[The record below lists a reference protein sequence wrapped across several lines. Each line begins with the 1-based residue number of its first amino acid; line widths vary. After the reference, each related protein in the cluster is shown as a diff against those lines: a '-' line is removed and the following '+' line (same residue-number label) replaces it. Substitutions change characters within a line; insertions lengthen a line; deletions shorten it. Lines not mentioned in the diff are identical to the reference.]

1 MQVRTKALILCAHI
15 LIFNVW
21 AGRQAAAGVVF
32 NTTYGAGLTALA
44 GSDAALAANVQA
56 GFAQAEAIWSATLG
70 DDITLNF
77 VLDWAD
83 LGSGT
88 LASASSPDVYQAYSA
103 VHAALTAER
112 SSPNDFT
119 AVANMPPTPAIGGY
133 TNARDGTR
141 YFSAPN
147 ASLASTVLSLD
158 RANAKALGLLAPHD
172 AGLDATIR
180 FNSDFF
186 DDWSFTHTATPG
198 LYDFVGVALHEIG
211 HALGFT
217 SGVSNVDSYT
227 GLGPNANVDLNGAE
241 PGIGTGDNIPI
252 FTVLD
257 MFRHSDDSNL
267 VSPQALE
274 LGAGGT
280 PYFQIDGSTA
290 LGLFSTGE
298 YNGDGRQPSH
308 WKSNVAAVMRPAS
321 SRGGY
326 QHLTELDLTAID
338 VIGYQIVPEPS
349 SYVLAMLAA
358 LGLMLARRGSAEK
371 SPGRPGG

>member
-1 MQVRTKALILCAHI
+1 MPQVRTKALAICAHSVI
-15 LIFNVW
+15 LILSTGHW
-21 AGRQAAAGVVF
+21 AAAAGVSF
-32 NTTYGAGLTALA
+32 NTTYGDGLLALE
-44 GSDAALAANVQA
+44 GTNPALAANIQSGFSQA
-56 GFAQAEAIWSATLG
+56 TSIWSSLLG
-70 DDITLNF
+70 DPITVNLK
-77 VLDWAD
+77 LDWDD
-83 LGSGT
+83 LDSNT
-88 LASASSPDVYQAYSA
+88 LASASSPDVYQPYGT
-103 VHAALTAER
+103 VYAALTADR
-112 SSPNDFT
+112 TSPHDFT

-158 RANAKALGLLAPHD
+158 RANAKALGLLAAHD
-172 AGLDATIR
+172 AGLDSTIR

-186 DDWSFTHTATPG
+186 DDWSFTHTPTPG

-217 SGVSNVDSYT
+217 SGVSGVDSYT
-227 GLGPNANVDLNGAE
+227 GLGPNANVDLNGPE
-241 PGIGTGDNIPI
+241 PGIGTGDNVPI

-267 VSPQALE
+267 VSSQALE
-274 LGAGGT
+274 LGSGGT
-280 PYFQIDGSTA
+280 PFFQIDGATP
-290 LGLFSTGE
+290 LGNFSTGV

-321 SRGGY
+321 SRGGV
-326 QHLTELDLTAID
+326 QDLTELDLTAFD

-349 SYVLAMLAA
+349 TLVLAAVAA
-358 LGLMLARRGSAEK
+358 IGLVLARR
-371 SPGRPGG
+371 RRR